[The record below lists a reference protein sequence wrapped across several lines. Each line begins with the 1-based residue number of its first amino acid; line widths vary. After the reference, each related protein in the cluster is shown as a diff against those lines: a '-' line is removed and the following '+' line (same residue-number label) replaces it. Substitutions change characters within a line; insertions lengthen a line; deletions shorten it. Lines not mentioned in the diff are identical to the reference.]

1 MLDIGRIW
9 ALRGPNIWGDCPVL
23 ELRLA
28 LCGIPVGSPAE
39 TQDRG
44 QTLWQRLCLWLP
56 GLAGR
61 GAPADACQGSGLA
74 ETFVLTALE
83 IQTLAGS
90 RVALGRVGAG
100 EVSGVCLIAVEF
112 DEEAVGRAC
121 VETTRALVEAALED
135 AGPTLAVELPF
146 DLDAEIA
153 RLRTLCQDVHLG
165 PSTSA
170 IARAARARSIPVRRL
185 GKDNLLLLGH
195 AARQRRVWTA
205 ETDRTGAIAEAIAQ
219 DKDLTR
225 LLLGSVGVPVPRG
238 HAVCSPEDAWDAA
251 QEIGLP
257 VVIKPRFGNHGR
269 GISADLNSRERV
281 EQAFAAALTEGTE
294 VLCERHIRGADHRLL
309 VVGDRVVAAALREPA
324 QVFGDGE
331 ATVSEL
337 VDRVNRDPRR
347 SDGHGTVLSVI
358 KIDDIA
364 LSVLAEQGYAP
375 DEIPPAGVRVL
386 LRQTANLSTGGTAT
400 DVTDQVHPEVAA
412 RAVDAARVVGLD
424 IAGVDVLA
432 QDIRVPLEL
441 QGGAVVEV
449 NAGPGLR
456 MHLEPSSGRPRPVG
470 EAICEM
476 LFPPGEDGR
485 VPIVAVTG
493 SNGTVSAAVA
503 LIAGALRRHGRRV
516 GVASRAGLSIGERQI
531 EQGDCARSDS
541 ACAVLLNPLVEV
553 AVLVTTV
560 ADIRRQGLPFD
571 RCQVAVVMDEG
582 TDQLGQPGVATADDL
597 IRTQRCLVA
606 AVPTGGTAVLNADDP
621 RVAGLAGAC
630 GGAVLWF
637 SRDPTNPLVREHC
650 ARGGRALVEQE
661 GRLVL
666 VTAASRED
674 LVPLASLAGAGPAEA
689 LAAAAAVLA
698 LGLTPAAVAAGLR
711 EPGAHP

>member
-1 MLDIGRIW
+1 LLDIGRMW

-23 ELRLA
+23 ELTLGLGGTA
-28 LCGIPVGSPAE
+28 AGSHAE
-39 TQDRG
+39 TQARG
-44 QTLWQRLCLWLP
+44 QALWQRLCAWLP

-83 IQTLAGS
+83 VQTLAGS
-90 RVALGRVGAG
+90 RVALGRVGVG
-100 EVSGVCLIAVEF
+100 EAPRVFLAAVEF

-121 VETTRALVEAALED
+121 VETTRALVDAALLD
-135 AGPTLAVELPF
+135 ADPDSPAELPF
-146 DLDAEIA
+146 DLESEIA

-165 PSTSA
+165 PSTGA
-170 IARAARARSIPVRRL
+170 IARAARARGIPVRRL

-238 HAVCSPEDAWDAA
+238 YAVSSPEDAWAAA

-269 GISADLNSRERV
+269 GISADLNTRERV
-281 EQAFAAALTEGTE
+281 EQAFAAALAEGTE

-331 ATVSEL
+331 ATVAEL
-337 VDRVNRDPRR
+337 VERVNRDPRR
-347 SDGHGTVLSVI
+347 SDGHGTVLSFI
-358 KIDDIA
+358 KIDPIA
-364 LSVLAEQGYAP
+364 LAILAEQGQAP
-375 DEIPPAGVRVL
+375 DSVPAAGARVL
-386 LRQTANLSTGGTAT
+386 LRSTANLSTGGTAT
-400 DVTDQVHPEVAA
+400 DVTDLVHPEVAA

-432 QDIRVPLEL
+432 QDIRVPLEA

-470 EAICEM
+470 EAICEL

-485 VPIVAVTG
+485 IPVVAVIG
-493 SNGTVSAAVA
+493 GNGAVSAAST
-503 LIAGALRRHGRRV
+503 LIAGILRHQGHRV

-531 EQGDCARSDS
+531 EQGDCARPDS
-541 ACAVLLNPLVEV
+541 ACAVLLNPLVEM
-553 AVLVTTV
+553 AVLAATL
-560 ADIRRQGLPFD
+560 AGIRRQGLPFD

-582 TDQLGQPGVATADDL
+582 VDQLGQPGLATADDL
-597 IRTQRCLVA
+597 TRTQRCLLA
-606 AVPTGGTAVLNADDP
+606 CVPAEGTAVLNADDA
-621 RVAGLAGAC
+621 RIAGLAGAC

-637 SRDPTNPLVREHC
+637 SRDPANPLVREHC
-650 ARGGRALVEQE
+650 ARGGRALVERE
-661 GRLVL
+661 GHLVL
-666 VTAASRED
+666 MTAATQED
-674 LVPLASLAGAGPAEA
+674 LAPLASLAGAGPAEA
-689 LAAAAAVLA
+689 LAAAAAALA
-698 LGLTPAAVAAGLR
+698 LGLTPDAVAAGLR
-711 EPGAHP
+711 DPNL

>member
-23 ELRLA
+23 ELRLG
-28 LCGIPVGSPAE
+28 LGGIAAGSPAE
-39 TQDRG
+39 TQARG
-44 QTLWQRLCLWLP
+44 QALWQRLCAWLP

-61 GAPADACQGSGLA
+61 GAPADASQGSGLA

-100 EVSGVCLIAVEF
+100 EVAGVCLVAVEF

-121 VETTRALVEAALED
+121 VETTRALVDAALAKAD
-135 AGPTLAVELPF
+135 PDSPAELPF
-146 DLDAEIA
+146 DLESEIA

-165 PSTSA
+165 PSTGA
-170 IARAARARSIPVRRL
+170 IARAARARGIPVRRL

-238 HAVCSPEDAWDAA
+238 YAVASAQDAWAAA
-251 QEIGLP
+251 QDIGLP

-281 EQAFAAALTEGTE
+281 EQAYAAALAEGAE
-294 VLCERHIRGADHRLL
+294 VLCERHICGADHRLL

-331 ATVSEL
+331 ATVVEL
-337 VDRVNRDPRR
+337 VERVNRDPRR
-347 SDGHGTVLSVI
+347 SDGHGTVLSLI
-358 KIDDIA
+358 KIDAIA
-364 LSVLAEQGYAP
+364 LAILAEQGQTP
-375 DEIPPAGVRVL
+375 DSVPAAGTRVL
-386 LRQTANLSTGGTAT
+386 LRNTANLSTGGTAT
-400 DVTDQVHPEVAA
+400 DVTDLVHPEVAA

-432 QDIRVPLEL
+432 QDIRVPLEA

-470 EAICEM
+470 EAICEL

-485 VPIVAVTG
+485 IPIVAVIG
-493 SNGTVSAAVA
+493 GNGAVSAAST
-503 LIAGALRRHGRRV
+503 LIAGILRRQGRRV

-531 EQGDCARSDS
+531 EQGDCARPDS

-553 AVLVTTV
+553 AVLAAPV
-560 ADIRRQGLPFD
+560 AGIRRQGLPFD

-582 TDQLGQPGVATADDL
+582 VDQLGQPGLATVDDL
-597 IRTQRCLVA
+597 TRTQRCLVA
-606 AVPTGGTAVLNADDP
+606 CVPVDGTAVLSADDA

-637 SRDPTNPLVREHC
+637 SRDPANPLVREHC
-650 ARGGRALVEQE
+650 ARGGRALVERE

-666 VTAASRED
+666 VTAATQED

-689 LAAAAAVLA
+689 LAAAAAALA
-698 LGLTPAAVAAGLR
+698 LGLTPAAVASGLR
-711 EPGAHP
+711 DPNL